1 MFKIF
6 REDGRIVIKIFGLTI
21 RFKNPLVNRLADC
34 CSISDLEYFKKQNTS
49 FIHPIGIVIAKGV
62 KIGKN
67 CIIFQNVTIGHKK
80 TTKHTAPPQIGNNV
94 TIYANAM
101 IIGDVKIGDNAVI
114 GAGAVVLSDVPEN
127 CIALGNPAKIIRK
140 IDEYSKI

>member
-1 MFKIF
+1 MFKIY
-6 REDGRIVIKIFGLTI
+6 REDGRIVIKIFGLKI
-21 RFKNPLVNRLADC
+21 RFKNPLINQLADC

-67 CIIFQNVTIGHKK
+67 CKIFQNVTIGHKK
-80 TTKHTAPPQIGNNV
+80 TTEYTDPPEIGNNV

-101 IIGDVKIGDNAVI
+101 IIGNVKIGDNAII
-114 GAGAVVLSDVPEN
+114 GAGAVVVEDVPEN
-127 CIALGNPAKIIRK
+127 CMVLGNPAKVARK
-140 IDEYSKI
+140 S